1 MTSFTAIARQPAG
14 EAKKKGWAE
23 MDIRVSGQ
31 QIDVG
36 SSLTAHVDS
45 SLDAMVQKYG
55 VRATGANVTLKPGPH
70 DAGFVCDILL
80 QLTQG
85 LVLKASDRSM
95 NAAQFAFDGA
105 AQKIDKQIRRY
116 KRRLEDHHRLN
127 GVKDV
132 AFDAEY
138 RVLRAAGEDAEQAD
152 ESADN
157 PLIVAETRVD
167 IPEASVSDAVMML
180 DLRHTGA
187 LMFRNSSTGAYN
199 MVYRREDGHIGWV
212 EPPAA

>member
-1 MTSFTAIARQPAG
+1 
-14 EAKKKGWAE
+14 

-36 SSLTAHVDS
+36 TAMTGHVETSLEALVD
-45 SLDAMVQKYG
+45 KYG

-85 LVLKASDRSM
+85 LVLKASDRSTGT
-95 NAAQFAFDGA
+95 AQLAFDGA
-105 AQKIDKQIRRY
+105 ADKIDTQLRRY
-116 KRRLEDHHRLN
+116 KRRLDSHHRAN
-127 GVKDV
+127 GPRPVT
-132 AFDAEY
+132 FDAEY
-138 RVLRAAGEDAEQAD
+138 RVLRAPEPDAEPEAGGD
-152 ESADN
+152 S

-180 DLRHTGA
+180 DLRNTGA
-187 LMFRNSSTGAYN
+187 LMFRNVRTGAYN
-199 MVYRREDGHIGWV
+199 MVYRRDDGHIGWV
-212 EPPAA
+212 EPPRGAAGQ

>member
-1 MTSFTAIARQPAG
+1 
-14 EAKKKGWAE
+14 

-36 SSLTAHVDS
+36 AALTTHVENSLGA
-45 SLDAMVQKYG
+45 LAQKYG
-55 VRATGANVTLKPGPH
+55 VRVTGANVTLKPGPH
-70 DAGFVCDILL
+70 DAGFVCDILM

-85 LVLKASDRSM
+85 LVLKAGDRSM
-95 NAAQFAFDGA
+95 NTAQLAFDGA
-105 AQKIDKQIRRY
+105 AEKIDKQMRRY

-127 GVKDV
+127 GVREI
-132 AFDAEY
+132 AFDADY
-138 RVLRAAGEDAEQAD
+138 RVLSPADEQD
-152 ESADN
+152 EVEESADN

-187 LMFRNSSTGAYN
+187 LMFRNSKTGAYN

-212 EPPAA
+212 EPPLA